1 MIMSDD
7 FFLRLKFDING
18 KQIKK
23 CLLYIFVIDFEFS
36 YLTKFKITLP
46 T

>member
-1 MIMSDD
+1 MIMTGD

-18 KQIKK
+18 KKIKK

-36 YLTKFKITLP
+36 YISKFKITLP